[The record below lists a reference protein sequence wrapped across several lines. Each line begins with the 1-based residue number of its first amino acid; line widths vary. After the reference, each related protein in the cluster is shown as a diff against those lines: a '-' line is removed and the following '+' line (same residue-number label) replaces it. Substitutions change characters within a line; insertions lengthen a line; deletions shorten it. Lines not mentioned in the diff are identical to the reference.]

1 MEPIQIIQ
9 ILAFLLL
16 TTFAFVVSGKKYAAI
31 YRNISMGKAE
41 DSAPDR
47 ALRWKNMLRIALG
60 QGKMF
65 ANLPAAILHL
75 CVYVAFVFTQ
85 IEFIEIFADGITGSH
100 RILYNSIPS
109 SWFTGLYTAIIS
121 TIEVYHFLPSL
132 LRFSFLL
139 GGICFPYRDLERRK
153 WKVGHTEMP
162 ILFFTGKSS

>member
-16 TTFAFVVSGKKYAAI
+16 TTFAFVVSGKKYVGI

-85 IEFIEIFADGITGSH
+85 IELIEIFADGFTGSH
-100 RILYNSIPS
+100 WP
-109 SWFTGLYTAIIS
+109 
-121 TIEVYHFLPSL
+121 
-132 LRFSFLL
+132 
-139 GGICFPYRDLERRK
+139 RRA
-153 WKVGHTEMP
+153 P
-162 ILFFTGKSS
+162 CQ